1 MKRTIMFSVIAVI
14 MAGVI
19 WCSWGF
25 VWSNQNQQTSATSV
39 RGWESWE
46 KNKLIAHALGGV
58 DGAKY
63 TNSYEAFIT
72 NYNRGY
78 RLFEVD
84 LVQTADGELAAR
96 HGWSHRLQPDLA
108 VHGGRN
114 VTTLQ
119 FANSLIMGRF
129 HPLTMP
135 DILRL
140 MQQYRDFDLVLDTKV
155 GSKEQVQ
162 QLFTQLVNEAQRT
175 DPALLNRMIPEIF
188 SPEMYDTVMGIY
200 PFPNKMYSLYKT
212 GASANSIVEFARDN
226 HLSAV
231 AMPAYRAVINPNLVP
246 ALNKLGVKSYVHTV
260 NNRLV
265 MQLLNSFGVHGFYT
279 DQERSPEELLVAG
292 SFSGQLEFP
301 AYIRSGLASISNI
314 VMKVR
319 NYG

>member
-1 MKRTIMFSVIAVI
+1 MKKTLMLSVLTMIIV
-14 MAGVI
+14 GVI
-19 WCSWGF
+19 WCSWGL
-25 VWSNQNQQTSATSV
+25 VRVDQNQLVSAAAS
-39 RGWESWE
+39 GSWE
-46 KNKLIAHALGGV
+46 QNTLIAHALGGV
-58 DGAKY
+58 DGASY

-84 LVQTADGELAAR
+84 LVQTTDGELVAR
-96 HGWSHRLQPDLA
+96 HGWSDSLQPGLA
-108 VHGGRN
+108 AHHGRN

-119 FANSLIMGRF
+119 FTNSLIMGRF

-140 MQQYRDFDLVLDTKV
+140 MQQYRDFNLVLDTKV
-155 GSKEQVQ
+155 GSKEQIQ
-162 QLFTQLVNEAQRT
+162 QLFTQLVNEAQRI

-212 GASANSIVEFARDN
+212 GASADSIVEFARDN

-231 AMPAYRAVINPNLVP
+231 AMPAYRVVINPNLVP

-260 NNRLV
+260 NSRLV

-279 DQERSPEELLVAG
+279 DQEQSPEELKIAG
-292 SFSGQLEFP
+292 TFSGHLEVP

-319 NYG
+319 NNG